1 MRAAMFQRM
10 AIEIGLHVPRRY
22 DNNSG
27 LSEEKIG
34 QLRRNDLRT
43 RVFLILNEYRYEG
56 IDCFFPAR
64 LND

>member
-10 AIEIGLHVPRRY
+10 AIEIGLHVPRQY

-27 LSEEKIG
+27 LDAETRG

-43 RVFLILNEYRYEG
+43 RVFVILNEYRQDQHLTSPPTEES
-56 IDCFFPAR
+56 
-64 LND
+64 